1 MTSGLV
7 VISWLALLETDVRR
21 VHGLTPVSRTKQID
35 EIADSFNPE
44 GGPAEHS
51 SSAQS
56 KASLKL
62 LPDWD
67 DVDPVIL
74 ARVIDQPLEIQV
86 GFGCPE
92 HWQSGTSQ
100 EQLSDLSPVNMIS
113 QQPTPAGM
121 QIQCPT
127 QIHAHATMHPHC
139 THTDD
144 DHSKGDHASDT

>member
-21 VHGLTPVSRTKQID
+21 VHGLTPVSTRKQID

-44 GGPAEHS
+44 GSPAEHS

-74 ARVIDQPLEIQV
+74 AQVIDHPLEIQV
-86 GFGCPE
+86 RA
-92 HWQSGTSQ
+92 
-100 EQLSDLSPVNMIS
+100 N
-113 QQPTPAGM
+113 
-121 QIQCPT
+121 
-127 QIHAHATMHPHC
+127 
-139 THTDD
+139 
-144 DHSKGDHASDT
+144 